1 MPQSTVRAP
10 SGTGCL
16 IGGLKMTLCSFKNIL
31 CFLERGRLSLGK
43 NLNLKLTGLSLAFAY
58 VCTSQQNFREKHFC
72 LLLLGACGRLMF
84 RNLLNVS
91 CPEKLSDL
99 LLGPYD
105 IRFVGGPEHLPGTGT
120 GKSLSRHSFL
130 S

>member
-1 MPQSTVRAP
+1 
-10 SGTGCL
+10 
-16 IGGLKMTLCSFKNIL
+16 MTLCSFKNIL